1 MKGQADISPG
11 ELASPAALLRPGR
24 PVKGGLRKALIL
36 PGAGA
41 RGAYQVGVLKA
52 IARLLPKPSE
62 NPFSIIAGTSAGA
75 INAAVLASRAGHFER
90 GVAEMERVWANFDA
104 SQVYRTDNWTML
116 KSSLH
121 WLVTLVLGGLG
132 LGNPRSLLDNSP
144 LRELL
149 MRRIPRGAI
158 TRSIGRGYLDALA
171 ITASAYT
178 SARSVTFYQ
187 TREPVEPWERV
198 RRIGRPAKITVDHLL
213 ASAAVPFVF
222 PPVRL
227 GGEYYG
233 DGSMRHPAPLSSA
246 IHLGADRLLVIGVRE
261 EQPEPEPDPQAE
273 PEYPSLG
280 HLAGYM
286 LDTLFMDGLF
296 ADLER
301 LTRINLILAELG
313 TDQLHSPVHRLRPID
328 ALVVLPKED
337 LRQVAAH
344 YVRELPRAVRMLL
357 NGVGAYGRGGMQ
369 LTSYLLFE
377 AGFTR
382 ELIAMGYRDAMAM
395 KDDLIAFLLDEPIAR
410 LDAPAYLKERL
421 EH

>member
-1 MKGQADISPG
+1 
-11 ELASPAALLRPGR
+11 
-24 PVKGGLRKALIL
+24 
-36 PGAGA
+36 
-41 RGAYQVGVLKA
+41 
-52 IARLLPKPSE
+52 
-62 NPFSIIAGTSAGA
+62 
-75 INAAVLASRAGHFER
+75 
-90 GVAEMERVWANFDA
+90 DA
-104 SQVYRTDNWTML
+104 SQGYRTDNWTML

-121 WLVTLVLGGLG
+121 WLVTLVLGGRVLG
-132 LGNPRSLLDNSP
+132 KPRALLDNSP
-144 LRELL
+144 PRERL

-158 TRSIGRGYLDALA
+158 TRAIGRGYLDAPA
-171 ITASAYT
+171 IRAPAYT

-313 TDQLHSPVHRLRPID
+313 TDQL
-328 ALVVLPKED
+328 
-337 LRQVAAH
+337 
-344 YVRELPRAVRMLL
+344 
-357 NGVGAYGRGGMQ
+357 
-369 LTSYLLFE
+369 
-377 AGFTR
+377 
-382 ELIAMGYRDAMAM
+382 
-395 KDDLIAFLLDEPIAR
+395 
-410 LDAPAYLKERL
+410 
-421 EH
+421 